1 MALPLPRLME
11 LKKTHL
17 SSKPPVDHPSLP
29 EYEIQPALKAGE
41 ISVWDWDFASG
52 GHMRWSDQMFR
63 NIGLRPYDSGDL
75 YRCLPTAV
83 AASFATF
90 RNRVRVLC
98 ASKFGW
104 SRLATNLT
112 GLPLSVERNPEWTG
126 YRRGC
131 AAS

>member
-1 MALPLPRLME
+1 M
-11 LKKTHL
+11 KKTHL
-17 SSKPPVDHPSLP
+17 SSKPPMDHAGLP
-29 EYEIQPALKAGE
+29 EYEIQLTLKAGE
-41 ISVWDWDFASG
+41 ISVWDWDLAS
-52 GHMRWSDQMFR
+52 GHMRWSDQLSR

-75 YRCLPTAV
+75 YRCLLTADV

-104 SRLATNLT
+104 FRLATNLT
-112 GLPLSVERNPEWTG
+112 GLPLSVERNPEWMG

-131 AAS
+131 EAS